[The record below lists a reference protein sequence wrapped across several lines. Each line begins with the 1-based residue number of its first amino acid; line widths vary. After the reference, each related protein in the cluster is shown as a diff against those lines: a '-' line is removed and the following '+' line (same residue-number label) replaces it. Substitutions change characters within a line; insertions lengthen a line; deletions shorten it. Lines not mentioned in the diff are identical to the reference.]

1 MRPSQPPAVVR
12 MARAG
17 ARHGGGQR
25 VCPVYPVGVSS
36 GGIRIR
42 RRDIC
47 LARQSPTPV
56 TENFYAD
63 GARPLLLPD
72 GRVLVGWTQGK
83 ASYRLGLADLEEG
96 RILAR
101 ISTRGQMR
109 SGVVDRGRAWIATD
123 YCLAQISLEPLKVTR
138 VLSKGLPRYGHRLI
152 PLGRGLALVRATD
165 RGSAALVDLEAM
177 RVVGRPR
184 IFAPEAVSPREEGW
198 TVFCPRAGYCRDY
211 DTQMRPV
218 GAARQIPLGGAMCA
232 VDDGP
237 WAFAYATGRRLRLE
251 EMTRWDR
258 DYCAADP
265 KRIRPWLQTAG
276 VVRVSAD
283 GRRFSVGPSLDEDL
297 SLILEASDAQGR
309 LLGLMRPQQ
318 GRVSGSFDVVL
329 LNRAGDTVLA
339 ALADQQ
345 RAWAQVMR
353 GPTSSLAASFPDVKA
368 AALTMAVFDWGDA
381 A

>member
-165 RGSAALVDLEAM
+165 RGSAAFKASATRLAH
-177 RVVGRPR
+177 R
-184 IFAPEAVSPREEGW
+184 
-198 TVFCPRAGYCRDY
+198 
-211 DTQMRPV
+211 
-218 GAARQIPLGGAMCA
+218 AARSALAAWLPVASWKPETEKRA
-232 VDDGP
+232 S
-237 WAFAYATGRRLRLE
+237 GRVLARSSRPP
-251 EMTRWDR
+251 MTR
-258 DYCAADP
+258 CASGA
-265 KRIRPWLQTAG
+265 R
-276 VVRVSAD
+276 
-283 GRRFSVGPSLDEDL
+283 
-297 SLILEASDAQGR
+297 SD
-309 LLGLMRPQQ
+309 
-318 GRVSGSFDVVL
+318 
-329 LNRAGDTVLA
+329 
-339 ALADQQ
+339 
-345 RAWAQVMR
+345 
-353 GPTSSLAASFPDVKA
+353 FPVAK
-368 AALTMAVFDWGDA
+368 
-381 A
+381 